1 MTEHIVLWAALLL
14 VITLTTYT
22 AQRTG
27 LPTPV
32 ALVVAGLTMSWI
44 PGMPHV
50 RFDPNVV
57 LNAVLPLLIYT
68 GAVVVPWRE
77 LRRNLR
83 PVGILSIGLVLFT
96 TCGVTLL
103 ARLLFPGMPW
113 AAAILLGA
121 VISPPDDVAASMV
134 MKRIPIPRR
143 ITTIL
148 EGEGLIN
155 DVTALTIFR
164 LALVAVAGGTVS
176 AASISLGFLATLAG
190 GALYGWLV
198 GWFALKLRQLLQDT
212 HLEITVSLITPFV
225 AYLLPEHLGVTG
237 VLSTVVAGVYISA
250 KSPRMISA
258 DTRMQA
264 HQLWL
269 VVSFW
274 LNSVLFLALG
284 LQFKQV
290 TTAVVGVSLS
300 QLILWG
306 ALFSASV
313 ILLRFIWVI
322 PAAHVPRMVSARLRR
337 TDPVP
342 PLRHLVLLSYSG
354 MRGAISM
361 AAVLSIPTMLSD
373 GTSFPYRD
381 IIVFITFSVI
391 LVTLVGQGLLLPLVV
406 RLLCVDR
413 EAIAEERDHRLKEL
427 QARIAATEAG
437 IQTLNALEAAGHAPA
452 AIIRTQRSEREG
464 YLEKLK
470 EHVKAYADEN
480 LHANIISSLRVRALE
495 IQAERAE
502 LVRLLRDDTITDRVL
517 IAVERDLDLREARI
531 MKAPH

>member
-1 MTEHIVLWAALLL
+1 MTEHIFLWAALLL
-14 VITLTTYT
+14 VITFITFA

-32 ALVVAGLTMSWI
+32 ALVVAGLAMSWI

-57 LNAVLPLLIYT
+57 LHAVLPLLIYT
-68 GAVVVPWRE
+68 GAVVVPWHD

-83 PVGILSIGLVLFT
+83 PVGILSIGLVMFT

-103 ARLLFPGMPW
+103 ARVLFPGMPW
-113 AAAILLGA
+113 AAALLLGA

-134 MKRIPIPRR
+134 MKRVPIPRR

-164 LALVAVAGGTVS
+164 FALVGVAGGNVS
-176 AASISLGFLATLAG
+176 SVNLSLGFLATLVG

-198 GWFALKLRQLLQDT
+198 GWLALKLRQLLRDT
-212 HLEITVSLITPFV
+212 HLEITVSLITPFA
-225 AYLLPEHLGVTG
+225 AYLLPEYFGVTG

-250 KSPRMISA
+250 KSPQRISA
-258 DTRMQA
+258 VTRLQA

-284 LQFKQV
+284 LQFKLV
-290 TTAVVGVSLS
+290 TTAVAGVSLS
-300 QLILWG
+300 RLILWG

-313 ILLRFIWVI
+313 IVLRFVWIF
-322 PAAHVPRMVSARLRR
+322 PAAHLPRLLSATLRR
-337 TDPVP
+337 ADPVP
-342 PLRHLVLLSYSG
+342 PLRHLLLLSYTG

-361 AAVLSIPTMLSD
+361 AAVLSIPTVLPDS
-373 GTSFPYRD
+373 TSFPYRD

-406 RLLCVDR
+406 RLWGIDK
-413 EAIAEERDHRLKEL
+413 EAIAQQKSDKLAEL
-427 QARIAATEAG
+427 QAKIAAAEAG
-437 IQTLNALEAAGHAPA
+437 IRTLNALEASGQASVAVSQA
-452 AIIRTQRSEREG
+452 ERFEREN
-464 YLEKLK
+464 YLEELK
-470 EHVKAYADEN
+470 RHVDA
-480 LHANIISSLRVRALE
+480 HANEKICSIEMDSMRVRELE

-502 LVRLLRDDTITDRVL
+502 LVRLLREDRITDRAL
-517 IAVERDLDLREARI
+517 IAVEHDLDLREARI
-531 MKAPH
+531 VNRRR